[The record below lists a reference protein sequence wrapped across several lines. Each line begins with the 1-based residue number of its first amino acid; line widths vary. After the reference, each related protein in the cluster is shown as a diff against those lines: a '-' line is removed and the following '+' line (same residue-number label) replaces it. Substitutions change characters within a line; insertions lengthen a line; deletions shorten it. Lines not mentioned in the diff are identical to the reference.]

1 MRFSIRFADKIVGT
15 LVIIALALLI
25 FVVFMLGKNQRWFV
39 HDKQYKTYF
48 SSASGV
54 SHNMAI
60 QYKGFTIGHVKKI
73 KLAEDDN
80 VEVSFNIFEEYNDRV
95 REGSMVELQA
105 SPIGLGSSFVF
116 YPGKGKQLAEGVT
129 IPEINSAEAKQL
141 ISSGLAERT
150 ETSDRINAIINQVNS
165 LLASLNTSLGE
176 KDDDGKTS
184 LNRVIAELE
193 ETAMGI
199 NDIVSSISRRID
211 PILGNVE
218 TILEPEGDVIS
229 NITDILRSI
238 SGVADSIDKT
248 IAVIPENLPQIK
260 ILLSDLHST
269 LVEAEKMIVSLNNNP
284 LLKGGIPEIKETGP
298 GGANPRNI
306 EF

>member
-15 LVIIALALLI
+15 LVIIALSILI
-25 FVVFMLGKNQRWFV
+25 FVIFMLGRNQRWFV
-39 HDKQYKTYF
+39 HDYQYKTYF
-48 SSASGV
+48 SSASGINN
-54 SHNMAI
+54 NMAI

-80 VEVSFNIFEEYNDRV
+80 VEVTFNIFEEYNDRV
-95 REGSMVELQA
+95 REGSLVELQA

-129 IPEINSAEAKQL
+129 IPEINSVEAKQL
-141 ISSGLAERT
+141 LASGLAERT

-165 LLASLNTSLGE
+165 ILASVSNSLAE

-184 LNRVIAELE
+184 INRVIADLE
-193 ETAMGI
+193 TTVAGI
-199 NDIVSSISRRID
+199 KDIVNSISRQID

-218 TILEPEGDVIS
+218 TILEPEGAVIS

-238 SGVADSIDKT
+238 SGVINSIDKT